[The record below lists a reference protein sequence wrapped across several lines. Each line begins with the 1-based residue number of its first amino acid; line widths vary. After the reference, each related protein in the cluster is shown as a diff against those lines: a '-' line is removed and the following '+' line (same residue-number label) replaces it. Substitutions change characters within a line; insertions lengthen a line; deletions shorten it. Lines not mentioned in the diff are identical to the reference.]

1 MKNKRIYQ
9 LLTIAFIVF
18 NSSINAQNLLD
29 QLDQEFPD
37 KPVYEIATFKTT
49 RIGLGH
55 SIETRKKGALEIS
68 LYNRYWNIPNFE
80 GQRFL
85 ADVVS
90 TRYGLDYSFTDN
102 FTLGLGYTNHDKIT
116 DGFVKYKLF
125 KQRENSKKGVVSI
138 TLVQGFSHRTQENT
152 GGTIYAPTT
161 SSLNKYAFTSQVL
174 VARKINSD
182 FSIQIAPTFIHKE
195 ANSLND
201 DPNNQFVIGF
211 GGRHKIGGHASIVSE
226 YFYVANPLKSIQTYN
241 AFMVGVNWE
250 LSHLLLQFQMTN
262 ARNFAEDTF
271 ITQTT
276 NNFNAKDGNFH
287 FGFNATFVLHTK
299 KKKLSKIE

>member
-1 MKNKRIYQ
+1 MKNKIKYQ
-9 LLTIAFIVF
+9 LLTIAIMVLG
-18 NSSINAQNLLD
+18 SSINAQDLLD
-29 QLDQEFPD
+29 KLNKEFPD
-37 KPVYEIATFKTT
+37 KPVYKIATFKTT

-90 TRYGLDYSFTDN
+90 TRYGLDYAFSDN
-102 FTLGLGYTNHDKIT
+102 LTVGLGYTNHDKIT
-116 DGFVKYKLF
+116 DVFFKYKLI
-125 KQRENSKKGVVSI
+125 KQRKNTKKGPFSI
-138 TLVQGFSHRTQENT
+138 SLLQSISSRSVN
-152 GGTIYAPTT
+152 TT
-161 SSLNKYAFTSQVL
+161 SGGLYPGNKSTNNYAFTSQVL
-174 VARKINSD
+174 VARKMNSE
-182 FSIQIAPTFIHKE
+182 FSLQVSPTFIHKKVDK
-195 ANSLND
+195 LTD
-201 DPNNQFVIGF
+201 DPNNQFAIGF

-226 YFYVANPLKSIQTYN
+226 YFYVANPIKSVNTYN

-250 LSHLLLQFQMTN
+250 LSHLLLQFHVTN
-262 ARNFAEDTF
+262 ARNFVEDTF
-271 ITQTT
+271 ITQTK

-299 KKKLSKIE
+299 KKKLK

>member
-1 MKNKRIYQ
+1 MNKLKYQ
-9 LLTIAFIVF
+9 LTILVFIVC
-18 NSSINAQNLLD
+18 SSINAQDLLD
-29 QLDQEFPD
+29 KLNKEFPK

-68 LYNRYWNIPNFE
+68 LYNRYWDIPNFQ

-85 ADVVS
+85 ADKVS
-90 TRYGLDYSFTDN
+90 SRFGLDYSMSDN
-102 FTLGLGYTNHDKIT
+102 LTVGLGYTNHDKIT
-116 DGFVKYKLF
+116 DGFLKYKLL
-125 KQRENSKKGVVSI
+125 KQKQNTKKGFVSL
-138 TLVQGFSHRTQENT
+138 TLVQGFSQREMKNT
-152 GGTIYAPTT
+152 NSGLYQT
-161 SSLNKYAFTSQVL
+161 SNSSNKYAFTSQVL
-174 VARKINSD
+174 IARKLNSK
-182 FSIQIAPTFIHKE
+182 FSLQISPTFIHREK
-195 ANSLND
+195 NTSTN
-201 DPNNQFVIGF
+201 DPNNQFVVGF

-226 YFYVANPLKSIQTYN
+226 YFYVTNPLKSIETYN

-250 LSHLLLQFQMTN
+250 LSHLLLQFHATN

-271 ITQTT
+271 ITQTR

-299 KKKLSKIE
+299 KKKL

>member
-1 MKNKRIYQ
+1 MKNKHIFK
-9 LLTIAFIVF
+9 LLILFFIVV
-18 NSSINAQNLLD
+18 NNSINAQGLLD
-29 QLDQEFPD
+29 KLDKEFPD

-68 LYNRYWNIPNFE
+68 LYNRYWNIPNFD

-85 ADVVS
+85 ADKVS
-90 TRYGLDYSFTDN
+90 TRYGLDYSLTDN
-102 FTLGLGYTNHDKIT
+102 FTIGIGYTNYDKIS
-116 DGFVKYKLF
+116 DGFFKYKLL
-125 KQRENSKKGVVSI
+125 KQQQNSNKGFVSL
-138 TLVQGFSHRTQENT
+138 TLVQGISHRSIKNT
-152 GGTIYAPTT
+152 NIGLYQT
-161 SSLNKYAFTSQVL
+161 SNSTDKYAFTSQVL
-174 VARKINSD
+174 VARKINSE
-182 FSIQIAPTFIHKE
+182 FSLQIAPTFIHRD
-195 ANSLND
+195 ANSSSN
-201 DPNNQFVIGF
+201 DPNNQFAVAF

-250 LSHLLLQFQMTN
+250 LSHLLLQFQVTN

-271 ITQTT
+271 ITQTR
-276 NNFNAKDGNFH
+276 NNFNAEDGNFH

-299 KKKLSKIE
+299 KKKLK

>member
-1 MKNKRIYQ
+1 MMSKHIFK
-9 LLTIAFIVF
+9 LLVLFFVVV
-18 NSSINAQNLLD
+18 SSNLNAQDLLD
-29 QLDQEFPD
+29 QLDNEFSN
-37 KPVYEIATFKTT
+37 KPIYEIATFKTT

-55 SIETRKKGALEIS
+55 SIETRKKGTLEIS
-68 LYNRYWNIPNFE
+68 IYNRYWNIPNFE

-90 TRYGLDYSFTDN
+90 TRFGLDYALSDI

-116 DGFVKYKLF
+116 DGFLKYKLL
-125 KQRENSKKGVVSI
+125 KQQQNTKKGFVSI
-138 TLVQGFSHRTQENT
+138 TLLQTLSHRNAENT
-152 GGTIYAPTT
+152 RATIYEPT
-161 SSLNKYAFTSQVL
+161 SSSDKYAFTSQVL
-174 VARKINSD
+174 VARKINTD
-182 FSIQIAPTFIHKE
+182 FSLQISPMFIYRE

-201 DPNNQFVIGF
+201 DPNNQFAIAF
-211 GGRHKIGGHASIVSE
+211 GGRHKVGNHTSIVSE
-226 YFYVANPLKSIQTYN
+226 YFYVANPLKSVQTYN

-250 LSHLLLQFQMTN
+250 LGDLMLQFQMTN

-287 FGFNATFVLHTK
+287 FGFNATWVLQTK
-299 KKKLSKIE
+299 NNKLR

>member
-1 MKNKRIYQ
+1 MMNKLKYQ
-9 LLTIAFIVF
+9 LTILVFIVC
-18 NSSINAQNLLD
+18 SSINAQDLLD
-29 QLDQEFPD
+29 KLNKEFPK

-68 LYNRYWNIPNFE
+68 LYNRYWDIPNFQ

-85 ADVVS
+85 ADKVS
-90 TRYGLDYSFTDN
+90 SRFGLDYSMSDN
-102 FTLGLGYTNHDKIT
+102 LTVGLGYTNHDKIT
-116 DGFVKYKLF
+116 DGFLKYKLL
-125 KQRENSKKGVVSI
+125 KQKQNTKKGFVSL
-138 TLVQGFSHRTQENT
+138 TLVQGFSQREMKNT
-152 GGTIYAPTT
+152 NSGLYQT
-161 SSLNKYAFTSQVL
+161 SNSSNKYAFTSQVL
-174 VARKINSD
+174 IARKLNSK
-182 FSIQIAPTFIHKE
+182 FSLQISPTFIHREK
-195 ANSLND
+195 NTSTN
-201 DPNNQFVIGF
+201 DPNNQFVVGF

-226 YFYVANPLKSIQTYN
+226 YFYVTNPLKSIETYN

-250 LSHLLLQFQMTN
+250 LSHLLLQFHATN

-271 ITQTT
+271 ITQTR

-299 KKKLSKIE
+299 KKKL

>member
-9 LLTIAFIVF
+9 LLTIAFIVL

-29 QLDQEFPD
+29 QLNQEFPD
-37 KPVYEIATFKTT
+37 NPVYEIATFKTT

-90 TRYGLDYSFTDN
+90 TRYGLDCSFTDN
-102 FTLGLGYTNHDKIT
+102 LTLGLGYTNHDKIT
-116 DGFVKYKLF
+116 DGFVKYKLM
-125 KQRENSKKGVVSI
+125 KQRENSNKGLVSI
-138 TLVQGFSHRTQENT
+138 TLVQGFSHRSTENT
-152 GGTIYAPTT
+152 GGSIYAPTT
-161 SSLNKYAFTSQVL
+161 SFVNKYAFTSQVL
-174 VARKINSD
+174 IARKINTELSL
-182 FSIQIAPTFIHKE
+182 QISPTFIHHDS
-195 ANSLND
+195 NSLTDNLK
-201 DPNNQFVIGF
+201 NQFAIGF

-226 YFYVANPLKSIQTYN
+226 YFYVANPIKSTQTYN
-241 AFMVGVNWE
+241 AFSVGLNWE

-262 ARNFAEDTF
+262 ARTFAEDTF

-299 KKKLSKIE
+299 KKKL